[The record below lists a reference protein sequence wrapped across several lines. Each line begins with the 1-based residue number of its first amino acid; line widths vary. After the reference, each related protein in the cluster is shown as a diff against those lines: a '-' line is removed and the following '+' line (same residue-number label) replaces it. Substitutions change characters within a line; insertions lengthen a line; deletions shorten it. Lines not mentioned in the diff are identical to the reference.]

1 MKSSKNPELNVGD
14 RIILYHMEGE
24 MGVNPGTEGT
34 VTSLERD
41 PFESDNQ
48 IVSVKWDNGSSLSI
62 LSKYDIWK
70 HAKKKKLDESA
81 EEWFQENQD
90 VMKYFDHKL
99 IRKFLIKVRESG
111 IVNMFGSAPLLYAG
125 REHIDRYYGE
135 NPPDED
141 AFQDVLDM
149 AEDVKHMM
157 IRGTMEYLRD
167 NGKDVTVE
175 SVNSSIRRL
184 ANKMWGFFANFI

>member
-41 PFESDNQ
+41 PFEADNQ

-81 EEWFQENQD
+81 EDWFEKNQD
-90 VMKYFDHKL
+90 IMKYFKHKQV
-99 IRKFLIKVRESG
+99 RDFLKKVRESG
-111 IVNMFGSAPLLYAG
+111 IINMFGSAPLLYAG
-125 REHIDRYYGE
+125 KEHIDRYFGE
-135 NPPDED
+135 SSQDDE
-141 AFQDVLDM
+141 AFQEVLDM
-149 AEDVKHMM
+149 ADDVKHMM
-157 IRGTMEYLRD
+157 IKGTMDYLRD
-167 NGKDVTVE
+167 NGKEVDID
-175 SVNSSIRRL
+175 SVNRNIRKMAER
-184 ANKMWGFFANFI
+184 MWGFYANFF